1 VGQQRDEVINQ
12 TSNIQLSK
20 HFNIQLDCQKKK
32 KKIQEKHYK
41 EFFKSMIG
49 LTTSFEL

>member
-1 VGQQRDEVINQ
+1 VGQQRDEVINE

-20 HFNIQLDCQKKK
+20 HFNIQLDCKKK
-32 KKIQEKHYK
+32 KPQEKHYK

-49 LTTSFEL
+49 LTTSF